1 MSSFSLRNLKLSLTP
16 YRSFQP
22 FKNSKVCLSLLT
34 LVHLLMF
41 TFLTIAAFKARSV
54 EAAEP
59 DCSSRLRTS
68 AAVSFDTQKIGQQNL
83 LFQSVYTEYNWA
95 GDLMALCLDSRGDP
109 STCQCEDQSGSMEQ
123 CTEPFLVGFP
133 EIKWSADTIAW
144 EIDRALNKNPDDGW
158 WLQRQVIT
166 YNDHSHKGIPFDY
179 LSISDNQRH
188 WLRHDPDL
196 VTFIRGDRSFEG
208 DRFRMRSSYYGDF
221 RNSPP
226 ESYASIVVAGANDGM
241 LHVFDEQTG
250 HEYFSY
256 VPNLIFSTWHEES
269 AVEGNH
275 KEKLALLS
283 EFDYQDDHQF
293 YVDGPVSIR
302 YLEDRSTTLAVGS
315 LGKGGKGI
323 YALNIFGIREMGNI
337 ESQAENIVMWEF
349 PDPRKDGLQETEGV
363 FIPVGPGVDE
373 SSDIYSDSITS
384 LSTDP
389 HIGKVL
395 SKPQIVKLPYPN
407 PDGFRWCVVFGNGY
421 HSFYQTPVLYVLDA
435 YDGSLIKRVLTTKP
449 EYANQS
455 DFGSGCNIEFGC
467 NGLSAPVLV
476 DDDEN
481 SIVDYGYAG
490 DLAGNLW
497 KFDFTTGAI
506 YGADGYIAAFH
517 DPSDLDI
524 DGRPTPRPLIAVK
537 DKQGTPQPITTQPT
551 VTRGCTGTGDGMMVL
566 FGTGWLDPGSDP
578 GSDTQSIYGIW
589 DWQSFWRKN
598 PRLGVD
604 PMVAY
609 YGELG
614 EQSTGGVRTLSNL
627 DNLMVSTE
635 ADRVGLLEQSQQS
648 FVGLNYASQD
658 DPRVIAG
665 LAYSGEVEVIVD
677 DPQDFT
683 AFDQV
688 VRTLSSR
695 PINWL
700 NPQDLSGGI
709 TEPAHMG
716 WYFDLPF
723 ADEQL
728 ASDPVVYD
736 GVLYYST
743 SLWTDGECG
752 IDTSNQMIMAHD
764 SCSGGGADTI
774 VFDLNGD
781 GLMSSSDTVAL
792 YDLDGTL
799 QGDSEQAAGII
810 STNSVG
816 GPQMI
821 AAKDNDLLY
830 AARYISDQSG
840 GPAENIIEPGLQ
852 PEITKRA
859 VRGRNLG
866 MTFWR
871 ELY

>member
-1 MSSFSLRNLKLSLTP
+1 MRTRETIWYCFDLIHD
-16 YRSFQP
+16 RSVLP
-22 FKNSKVCLSLLT
+22 AISAGLCLSLLT
-34 LVHLLMF
+34 LFHLLIFSIIMV
-41 TFLTIAAFKARSV
+41 AAFETGAV

-59 DCSSRLRTS
+59 DCSTRLRTS
-68 AAVSFDTQKIGQQNL
+68 ASVAFDNQVIGRQNL
-83 LFQSVYTEYNWA
+83 LFQSVYAEFNWA
-95 GDLMALCLDSRGDP
+95 GDLMAICLDNRGDKAA
-109 STCQCEDQSGSMEQ
+109 CQCEDQLGNLADCSD
-123 CTEPFLVGFP
+123 PVVVGFP

-144 EIDRALNKNPDDGW
+144 EIDRALNKDSDDGW
-158 WLQRQVIT
+158 WKRRQAIT
-166 YNDHSHKGIPFDY
+166 YNDQSHKGVPFDY

-196 VTFIRGDRSFEG
+196 VAFIRGDRSLEG
-208 DRFRMRSSYYGDF
+208 IRFRMRSSYYGDF

-256 VPNLIFSTWHEES
+256 VPNLLFSTWQEET

-275 KEKLALLS
+275 QGKLALLS

-302 YLEDRSTTLAVGS
+302 YLDDKTTTLAVGT

-349 PDPRKDGLQETEGV
+349 PDPRKDGLQETQGV
-363 FIPVGPGVDE
+363 LMPVEPSVDE

-389 HIGKVL
+389 YIGKVL
-395 SKPQIVKLPYPN
+395 SAPQIVKLPYPS
-407 PDGFRWCVVFGNGY
+407 PEGFRWCVVFGNGY
-421 HSFYQTPVLYVLDA
+421 HSLSQTPVLYILDA
-435 YDGSLIKRVLTTKP
+435 YDGTLLKRVFTTTP
-449 EYANQS
+449 EYADQS
-455 DFGSGCNIEFGC
+455 DFDNGCNNEFGC

-476 DDDEN
+476 DEDED
-481 SIVDYGYAG
+481 SIIEYGYAG
-490 DLAGNLW
+490 DLVGNLW
-497 KFDFTTGAI
+497 KFDFTSGDI

-524 DGRPTPRPLIAVK
+524 EGRPTPRPLISVK

-551 VTRGCTGTGDGMMVL
+551 VTRGCTGSGDGMMVL
-566 FGTGWLDPGSDP
+566 FGTGWLDPDSDP

-589 DWQSFWRKN
+589 DWQSFWGKN
-598 PRLGVD
+598 PLLGVD
-604 PMVAY
+604 PMITY
-609 YGELG
+609 YGELNA
-614 EQSTGGVRTLSNL
+614 QSAGGVRGVSNL
-627 DNLMVSTE
+627 ENLLVSAE

-648 FVGLNYASQD
+648 FVGLNYASLD
-658 DPRVIAG
+658 DSRVIAG
-665 LAYSGEVEVIVD
+665 LAFSGEVEVIVD

-688 VRTLSSR
+688 VRTLSVR
-695 PINWL
+695 PISWL
-700 NPQDLSGGI
+700 KPENLSAGI
-709 TEPAHMG
+709 IESAHMG

-736 GVLYYST
+736 GILYYST

-764 SCSGGGADTI
+764 SCTGGGADTI

-799 QGDSEQAAGII
+799 QGHSEQAAGII

-821 AAKDNDLLY
+821 AAKDSDLLY
-830 AARYISDQSG
+830 AAKYISDQSG
-840 GPAENIIEPGLQ
+840 GPSENGIEPGLQ
-852 PEITKRA
+852 SGITKRA